1 MVVSIYANTYH
12 SSWQKQVMFLNSTI
26 FYLKLE
32 EVYLLSTFSISST
45 LNIMLIVNVY
55 TIALALHW
63 YFMYKKQNFH
73 LPFIS
78 NVTFCL
84 LYIIYNILQFKI
96 NFLCDCWLLVT
107 WEAAYD
113 QCWVASGLSKFLHGN
128 SIYYNF
134 MHQKAA
140 IQWRVT

>member
-73 LPFIS
+73 LPFTVLLKGRLNFEKSSMVCYIFLETIFCPKKEKIIWKIFGWEKHPLTTIS
-78 NVTFCL
+78 FE
-84 LYIIYNILQFKI
+84 ISILEK
-96 NFLCDCWLLVT
+96 N
-107 WEAAYD
+107 YR
-113 QCWVASGLSKFLHGN
+113 K
-128 SIYYNF
+128 
-134 MHQKAA
+134 
-140 IQWRVT
+140 